1 MAADR
6 KMLRSMLESAAKL
19 KSLQQENLGPKSSER
34 ACNECSLNVDALPA
48 QQMGEALSKATS
60 TDVLFMRS
68 LMEDLLDF
76 RETFSVVQHAIERG
90 RKDAV
95 PSRKEL
101 LRKQIEAFSADRP

>member
-6 KMLRSMLESAAKL
+6 KMLRSMLETAAKL
-19 KSLQQENLGPKSSER
+19 KSLQQPNLRTDRSES
-34 ACNECSLNVDALPA
+34 ASNGCSLNVDALLA

-60 TDVLFMRS
+60 TDVVFMRS
-68 LMEDLLDF
+68 LMEDLVDF

-95 PSRKEL
+95 PTRKEL
-101 LRKQIEAFSADRP
+101 LRQQIEAFSPDRP